1 MLEATCDTA
10 IPPTRVQ
17 EPPVRREP
25 PVSLATR
32 LGYGSGAVGA
42 QIFRDTPALILPI
55 YMITVLGIPA
65 WMAGIAILIPKAWI
79 VFCDPLVG
87 GWSDR
92 RAASWGRAPF
102 LGAGA
107 LLSGLAFV
115 LMFSAPD
122 FASPLASAAYMSLAF
137 ALASTAYS
145 LFSVPYLSVAS
156 EMSESPRERT
166 TILAYRLV
174 FLAIGVAI
182 GAGYALPVAQ
192 WLGDG
197 WHGFNRMGLLY
208 GAVCL
213 VSMGV
218 TWATVRRTRLITL
231 PRPEGATGK
240 GDILALWRNRS
251 FVSLSTTY
259 FVALTAQ
266 GMTYTVF
273 GLFFLYVL
281 HDAGAL
287 AIVNVFAA
295 ASVLVAQPLTVWLSK
310 RFSKRALF
318 VTGVLGWSLFCL
330 SWITAGPTENAW
342 IAAHIGIPAPSMAL
356 MALRGFL
363 WGLFNSMYL
372 LMALSMLT
380 DTIQHDRETT
390 GASRAGVYSG
400 VFSALEKVAFA
411 LGPAITGVLLSLG
424 GFVGAKGSGTV
435 PQSSAALTTLV
446 LCFAVYPA
454 VLKALSLIAFIRY
467 RGD

>member
-1 MLEATCDTA
+1 MLEATYDAAMTS
-10 IPPTRVQ
+10 PPARTPR
-17 EPPVRREP
+17 
-25 PVSLATR
+25 VSLATR

-92 RAASWGRAPF
+92 RATSWGRAPF

-107 LLSGLAFV
+107 LLSALAFV

-174 FLAIGVAI
+174 FLAVGVAI

-197 WHGFNRMGLLY
+197 WHGFNRMGMLY
-208 GAVCL
+208 GLVCL
-213 VSMGV
+213 ASMGV
-218 TWATVRRTRLITL
+218 TWATVRRTRLITV

-240 GDILALWRNRS
+240 ADILALWRNRS

-259 FVALTAQ
+259 FFALTAQ

-295 ASVLVAQPLTVWLSK
+295 ASVLVAQPLTVWLSR

-318 VTGVLGWSLFCL
+318 VTGVLGWSLLCL
-330 SWITAGPTENAW
+330 SWITAGPTENGW
-342 IAAHIGIPAPSMAL
+342 IAAHLGIPAPGIVL

-424 GFVGAKGSGTV
+424 GFAGAKGSGAV
-435 PQSSAALTTLV
+435 PQTPGALTTLV

-454 VLKALSLIAFIRY
+454 VLKALSLLAFIRY
-467 RGD
+467 RGH